1 MANYIWKKYNATAT
15 TTYKWRQ
22 YDLQQ
27 TYTVEEKFEG
37 SASDV
42 QDWVL
47 NREGYRSYRIDSN
60 GVFHPVGS
68 LVKVGNKAT
77 IYEDFNG
84 TNQITSWTTTY
95 NDKYHDP
102 YGYETR
108 TLTSVP
114 GPKTKGTYRGT
125 VTSTSSTTYPTN
137 GQSGSYW
144 YDSRTSSTSYSR
156 GSYVGEVTAEE
167 TAFTNNARHSDGYWY
182 VRQGLANAAPIISGS
197 DLDLGAKVD
206 NFQIEYIV
214 TDNDSGDEVSVEIRV
229 NNNVIQDF
237 TRTSLGIKRFIDID
251 LDNYDLGKNT
261 VTITARDK
269 AGLTA
274 TRVYVFTKTNTAPE
288 ISSTDT
294 DLGAKNTPFS
304 ITYQIRDR
312 EGDSVTVYEKING
325 DILRTRNNVTLDS
338 DLTITVSAEMLEEL
352 EIGKINTI
360 EIEASDG
367 KGGTAYRRYT
377 FKRTNF
383 PPIISGNDTD
393 LGEFST
399 EFSYTWSATDT
410 ENDGMRAA
418 VFFDGVVYQSERDIV
433 DSENYTITFDGLDF
447 LKIRPGKHTI
457 RILVVDAQGGKSERV
472 VSFTRVANRL
482 VMQQAEVYES
492 DLAAQ
497 RITVV
502 PNTKITLGAN
512 EKIEVTN
519 NGFDEN
525 PTWEDA
531 TSMINA
537 GKAYNFTNA
546 AKTATKWGVD
556 TRITIELGEDA
567 QPLQS
572 YIMGW
577 GLSYE

>member
-1 MANYIWKKYNATAT
+1 MSNCGVICQTCLTTCESFCETSCLNCMGRCETTCENSCQTSCLTGCQSTCERACQTARET
-15 TTYKWRQ
+15 NVSPTVPGSISVPSSVQGGQSLTISWGASSDTNLSGYR
-22 YDLQQ
+22 LQRSVDNG
-27 TYTVEEKFEG
+27 TYTQIFQG
-37 SASDV
+37 NA
-42 QDWVL
+42 
-47 NREGYRSYRIDSN
+47 RSYTD
-60 GVFHPVGS
+60 
-68 LVKVGNKAT
+68 T
-77 IYEDFNG
+77 ITRGWETVRYRVQG
-84 TNQITSWTTTY
+84 Y
-95 NDKYHDP
+95 DP
-102 YGYETR
+102 Y
-108 TLTSVP
+108 
-114 GPKTKGTYRGT
+114 
-125 VTSTSSTTYPTN
+125 TSS
-137 GQSGSYW
+137 SW
-144 YDSRTSSTSYSR
+144 RTSNI
-156 GSYVGEVTAEE
+156 VTVI
-167 TAFTNNARHSDGYWY
+167 N
-182 VRQGLANAAPIISGS
+182 NAAPIISGS

-304 ITYQIRDR
+304 ITYQVRDR

-325 DILRTRNNVTLDS
+325 DILRTRTNVTLDS
-338 DLTITVSAEMLEEL
+338 DLTITVSAEMLQEL

-383 PPIISGNDTD
+383 PPTISGNDTD

-410 ENDGMRAA
+410 ENDGMTAT
-418 VFFDGVVYQSERDIV
+418 VFFDGVVHQSERDIV

-472 VSFTRVANRL
+472 VGFTRVANRL

-502 PNTKITLGAN
+502 PNTKVTLGAN